1 MGDNWDDDPWD
12 DETDDVEHESSLDA
26 LDFTNPTEQPGDNSE
41 LAAPTPDAA
50 AADDDAI
57 LAMFFTV
64 TNPPGTVSVS
74 ALASG
79 QPAHV
84 DLSPRVADM
93 TECQLADEI
102 LVIARLAAQQALAG
116 QNLILSSALEQLGVD
131 RTSIRNHLEHDAGL
145 PSPEVVLAEK
155 AQIFATR
162 YRDDGDD

>member
-1 MGDNWDDDPWD
+1 MGDSWEDDPGD
-12 DETDDVEHESSLDA
+12 NEADYLEDESSLDA
-26 LDFTNPTEQPGDNSE
+26 LDFTNPIEQAEDNSAFE
-41 LAAPTPDAA
+41 TPTPDV
-50 AADDDAI
+50 DDDAV
-57 LAMFFTV
+57 LAVYFTV

-79 QPAHV
+79 QPAHI
-84 DLSPRVADM
+84 DLSPRVVDM
-93 TECQLADEI
+93 TESQLADEI

-116 QNLILSSALEQLGVD
+116 QNLILSSALERLGAD

-145 PSPEVVLAEK
+145 PSAEAVLAEK